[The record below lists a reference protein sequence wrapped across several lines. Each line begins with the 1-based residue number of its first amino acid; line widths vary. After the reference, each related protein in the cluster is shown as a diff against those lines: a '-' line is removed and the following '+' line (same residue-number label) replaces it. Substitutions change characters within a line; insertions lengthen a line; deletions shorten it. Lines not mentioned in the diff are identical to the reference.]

1 MAKSLIA
8 KEVREL
14 KPKDTATKYYGPEP
28 LVQTQ
33 PITVEE
39 YKSVM
44 RKFFNWYNYFYDYK
58 NSKDFLIDY
67 LEHNNRPKDSKR
79 LRKATDNQ
87 FVPTV
92 GFMARMTM
100 RGLELNE
107 IHKHQ
112 LETEIQRLIGTSASD
127 DAEEVVSVSNRP
139 NVQEI
144 MRDRTLEAGGEL
156 EGLFDEFLLD
166 GAKKE
171 FESKVM
177 DELSKRNIL
186 PQHVPLLVKAWQDKL
201 NEFETL
207 QKGKD
212 KDLNEA
218 YSKYGKTQ
226 IKNII
231 KYVEQNLSDLNA
243 YVSVKK
249 ANKTPRKKKLV
260 SPEKRV
266 SKLKYCKAYTEGK
279 LKLESVSPVKLIGA
293 TEAWVYDT
301 ARRKLHHYIA
311 DSYSKEFTV
320 KGNTII
326 GFDTKESE
334 IKTLRKPE
342 EQIKEIMGGK
352 PAARKFFKDIKAVA
366 TTPKGRFN
374 EDMIILKAF

>member
-1 MAKSLIA
+1 MSKVTS

-14 KPKDTATKYYGPEP
+14 KPKDSATKYYGPEP
-28 LVQTQ
+28 LVKT
-33 PITVEE
+33 PLITVEE
-39 YKSVM
+39 YNSAM
-44 RKFFNWYNYFYDYK
+44 GKFFNWYNYFYDH
-58 NSKDFLIDY
+58 KDAKEFLADY
-67 LEHNNRPKDSKR
+67 LEHNNRQKDSKR
-79 LRKATDNQ
+79 LRKVSDGQ
-87 FVPTV
+87 FIATV

-112 LETEIQRLIGTSASD
+112 LENEIQRLIGTTSA
-127 DAEEVVSVSNRP
+127 EVEVEVTSNRP

-166 GAKKE
+166 GCKKE
-171 FESKVM
+171 FNSKVM

-201 NEFETL
+201 DEFETL

-231 KYVEQNLSDLNA
+231 KYIEQQLSDLNS

-249 ANKTPRKKKLV
+249 ANKTPRKKKPV

-266 SKLKYCKAYTEGK
+266 SKLKYCKEHTEGK
-279 LKLESVSPVKLIGA
+279 LKLVSVSPVKLIGA

-301 ARRKLHHYIA
+301 ARRKMHHYVA
-311 DSYSKEFTV
+311 DPYSKEFTV

-342 EQIKEIMGGK
+342 EQIKEIMGSK